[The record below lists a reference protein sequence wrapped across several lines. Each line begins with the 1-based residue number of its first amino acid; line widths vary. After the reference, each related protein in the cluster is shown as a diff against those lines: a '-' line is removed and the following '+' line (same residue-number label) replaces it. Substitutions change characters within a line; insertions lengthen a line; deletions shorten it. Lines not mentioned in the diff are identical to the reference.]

1 MTNIQ
6 KAIMADIKAHILEDV
21 ANDTKG
27 NQESYFAQFLKGF
40 KFYNMEHMPD
50 YNGDLATKCYPNEKI
65 LIRYRVRTFFKAAK
79 YENNVAL
86 WQINLYSDGTTSI
99 YFDGTE
105 YYKEETK

>member
-40 KFYNMEHMPD
+40 KFYNMEHMSD
-50 YNGDLATKCYPNEKI
+50 YNGDLATKCYPDGKI

-79 YENNVAL
+79 YEDNVAL

-99 YFDGTE
+99 YFDGAE